1 MYHFS
6 VKSFYFVFSV
16 AGSTSLSLLVT
27 RVIVARVLIPKFNK
41 VEASGGSSSSSDE
54 AMDLAIKLL
63 RAFDTFT
70 SIFSTLWLLI
80 GSYFVYSVY
89 DDVTHKKMDDENYCD
104 YTAYTFAFIVITIG
118 FISLALS
125 IIAALCMC
133 VIKNTDAWINVPVM
147 NVSSSHTNFENWVL
161 MNRKWGHKMNTCVA
175 ESVKFFN
182 EAYFTKTEKL
192 HNLFAHYRKSCAR

>member
-1 MYHFS
+1 M
-6 VKSFYFVFSV
+6 
-16 AGSTSLSLLVT
+16 
-27 RVIVARVLIPKFNK
+27 ARVLIPKFNK

-89 DDVTHKKMDDENYCD
+89 DDVTHKKLDDENYCD

-147 NVSSSHTNFENWVL
+147 NVSSSDT
-161 MNRKWGHKMNTCVA
+161 
-175 ESVKFFN
+175 KFLELGFH
-182 EAYFTKTEKL
+182 EQEMG
-192 HNLFAHYRKSCAR
+192 